1 MSAPETYAV
10 HAALLRGVEAVGVTV
25 EASMSAGIPGLTVV
39 GRPDAAVLEARSRVR
54 CALTACGYAMARM
67 HVTINLSPSELRKS
81 GTSFDLPMAVA
92 ILAMTRQ
99 IPRTGL
105 DGCLFV
111 GELGLDG
118 QVCPVR
124 GSVAYEALA
133 RQSGLVLVG
142 AAGPWFPED
151 ASRVR
156 CLSTLA
162 DLRRGVGALSEA
174 ACAPAPT
181 PQASAPAAL
190 DYADV
195 MDQELAKRAFVVAA
209 VGKHGLLM
217 VGPPGAGKTML
228 ARRMPTILPGLSE
241 EETREALLI
250 HSVAGQSLEEI
261 AAGGRPFR
269 APHHSVSLAGLIGGG
284 RPVLPGEVSL
294 AHEGVLF
301 LDELPEFASNVLQ
314 SLRQPMEEHVVR
326 LVRADGAYVFPCDF
340 QLVAAANPCP
350 CGHLGDEGHP
360 CRCTPSQISAYQS
373 RIGGPLMDR
382 IDILVDVARPDS
394 RCVVG
399 GEAGAT
405 SSQMREQ
412 VLAAREFRGWRVARE
427 GAGTGEGKMRW
438 EGFEPCA
445 RSALEGAARRRALG
459 GRAIA
464 RIAGVARTI
473 ADLAEHERVG
483 ADDIAEACVYRPRGS
498 I

>member
-162 DLRRGVGALSEA
+162 VLRRGVGALSEA

-427 GAGTGEGKMRW
+427 GAGAGEGKMRW